1 MLSTASINKKRKFR
15 KKNYRNYREA
25 REPASQN
32 KIYTKKINGLK
43 CHYPHLAGRK
53 RVFKNLWCLYMHYT
67 LEHENQKEDYKKFI
81 MNLAD
86 LVIKKVII

>member
-1 MLSTASINKKRKFR
+1 MSFTKSINKKRKIT
-15 KKNYRNYREA
+15 KNYREA

-43 CHYPHLAGRK
+43 CHYHHLAGRK

-67 LEHENQKEDYKKFI
+67 LEHENEKEDYKKFI
-81 MNLAD
+81 MTLAD
-86 LVIKKVII
+86 LVIKKVLI